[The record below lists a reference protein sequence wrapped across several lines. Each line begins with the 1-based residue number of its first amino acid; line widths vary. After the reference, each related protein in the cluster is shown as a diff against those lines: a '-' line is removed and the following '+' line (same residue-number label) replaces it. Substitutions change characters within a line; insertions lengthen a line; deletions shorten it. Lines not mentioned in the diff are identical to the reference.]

1 MKNFD
6 WKKVLPHV
14 YAIGIFLI
22 IALFYCKPALQ
33 GKVLQQ
39 SDITQW
45 KAMSKDIYNYKA
57 IHGYAP
63 LWTNSMFS
71 GMPGYLIAGEVNN
84 DVPYIF
90 AQALSLF
97 IGKPFQFFFLACVCF
112 YFLSQVLRVRSWI
125 GVIGALGYAYATYNA
140 VIVAVGHDTKMLS
153 IALLPGLV
161 GSLILIFNKKYWW
174 GAALTSLFTGA
185 LIAQNHYQIAY
196 YGIIICLAM
205 TIGYCVYWIKTK
217 QFSHMILAG
226 AVTLVS
232 GLVGVFS
239 NAVVILPNY
248 EYTQETIRGGSAL
261 ADASSN
267 VGKEG
272 LTKNYAFSYSMNIA
286 EPFVLM
292 VPRIFGGSSN
302 HMEVSEENSKA
313 VEALQGMNQQVAQQL
328 QGNISFYWGEAHTSG
343 PPYAGAVI
351 CFLAI
356 LGFVILD
363 ERHKWWILATIIFTV
378 MLSWGSFFE
387 SFNNFF
393 FNNLPMYNKFRAP
406 GMIIVVPTLLLGM
419 MAVLSLDKVLYGFDN
434 KEALIA
440 QLKKGLVVTGGIF
453 VLLLFIYFSL
463 GYKGESD
470 TAMLQQIQQIPDAQT
485 KSAFEAGAKSL
496 INGLIED
503 RKHLFFMD
511 LLRSLFFMAAAA
523 GAIWLFAK
531 KMIKPG
537 VVLAIIGVLSL
548 IDIMSIDTKYLSSEN
563 YLEPEES
570 DAAFLPTQADQL
582 IMKDTS
588 YYRVFDIVGNNIPLA
603 FNHGALPSYFHNSI
617 GGYHPAKLSIY
628 QDLIE
633 KQLYNF
639 PKCMPVINMLN
650 TKYIIYGD
658 AKNPQI
664 QQNPDALGA
673 AWFVKSVKFVKTPQ
687 EEMTALTTL
696 NTRDSAVAVQSFDK
710 VIKNTGSIDSAGTIK
725 LVHNDHDVVTYT
737 ANTGS
742 ERLAVFSEIYY
753 DKGWNAYVDGKQ
765 VPYAKVNYVLRGLM
779 VPAGQHTVVFKFEP
793 RSHAI
798 GWTVT
803 SICSILMVLLL
814 LAAIYFEWRNGRTS
828 KPVTATPAL
837 A

>member
-6 WKKVLPHV
+6 WKKLLPHV

-45 KAMSKDIYNYKA
+45 KAMSKDIYDYKA
-57 IHGYAP
+57 LHGHAP

-97 IGKPFQFFFLACVCF
+97 LGKPFQFFFLACVCF

-125 GVIGALGYAYATYNA
+125 GVIGALGYAYATYNV

-161 GSLILIFNKKYWW
+161 GSLILVFNKKYWW

-205 TIGYCVYWIKTK
+205 TIGYCIYWIKTK
-217 QFSHMILAG
+217 QFIHMILAG
-226 AVTLVS
+226 AITLVS

-261 ADASSN
+261 ADANSS
-267 VGKEG
+267 VGKDG

-302 HMEVSEENSKA
+302 HMEVSEESSKA

-328 QGNISFYWGEAHTSG
+328 QSNISFYWGEAHTSG

-363 ERHKWWILATIIFTV
+363 DKHKWWILATILFTV
-378 MLSWGSFFE
+378 VLSWGSFFE
-387 SFNNFF
+387 SFNLFF
-393 FNNLPMYNKFRAP
+393 FKYLPMYNKFRAP

-419 MAVLSLDKVLYGFDN
+419 MAVLSLDKILYGF
-434 KEALIA
+434 ESREVLIA
-440 QLKKGLVVTGGIF
+440 NFKKGLVVTGGVF
-453 VLLLFIYFSL
+453 VLLLIIYFSL

-470 TAMLQQIQQIPDAQT
+470 TALLQQVQQIPDAQT
-485 KSAFEAGAKSL
+485 KAAFETGAKSL

-503 RKHLFFMD
+503 RRHLFFMD

-523 GAIWLFAK
+523 GTIWLFAK
-531 KMIKPG
+531 KMIKAG

-570 DAAFLPTQADQL
+570 EATFIPTKADQD

-588 YYRVFDIVGNNIPLA
+588 YYRVFDIVGDNIPVA

-639 PKCMPVINMLN
+639 PKCMPVVNMLN

-658 AKNPQI
+658 AKNPQV
-664 QQNPDALGA
+664 QQNPDALGPV
-673 AWFVKSVKFVKTPQ
+673 WFVKNVKFVSTPQ
-687 EEMTALTTL
+687 QEMETL
-696 NTRDSAVAVQSFDK
+696 NTLNTKDSAVALQSFEK
-710 VIKNTGSIDSAGTIK
+710 VIRNTNSVDSGSSIK
-725 LVHNDHDVVTYT
+725 LVNNDHDIVTYT
-737 ANTGS
+737 ANSSS

-753 DKGWNAYVDGKQ
+753 DKGWNAYIDGKQ
-765 VPYAKVNYVLRGLM
+765 VRYARVNYVLRGLM

-798 GWTVT
+798 GWNVT
-803 SICSILMVLLL
+803 RICSILMVLLL
-814 LAAIYFEWRNGRTS
+814 LAAIYFEWRNGRS
-828 KPVTATPAL
+828 AKSAPATPAL

>member
-45 KAMSKDIYNYKA
+45 KAMSKDIYDYKA
-57 IHGYAP
+57 INGHAP

-71 GMPGYLIAGEVNN
+71 GMPGYLIASEVNN
-84 DVPYIF
+84 DVPYLF
-90 AQALSLF
+90 AQALALF

-161 GSLILIFNKKYWW
+161 GSLVLIFNKKYWW
-174 GAALTSLFTGA
+174 GSAFTSLFTGA

-205 TIGYCVYWIKTK
+205 TIGYSIYWIKTK

-226 AVTLVS
+226 AITLVS

-248 EYTQETIRGGSAL
+248 EYTQQTIRGGSAL
-261 ADASSN
+261 GDANSN
-267 VGKEG
+267 VGTEG

-292 VPRIFGGSSN
+292 VPRMFGGSSN
-302 HMEVSEENSKA
+302 HMEVSEESSKA

-328 QGNISFYWGEAHTSG
+328 QSNISFYWGEAHTSG

-363 ERHKWWILATIIFTV
+363 EKHKWWILATIIFTV

-393 FNNLPMYNKFRAP
+393 FTYLPMYNKFRAP

-419 MAVLSLDKVLYGFDN
+419 MAVMSLDKILYGFDN

-440 QLKKGLVVTGGIF
+440 QFKKGLLVTGGVF
-453 VLLLFIYFSL
+453 VFLLIIYFSL
-463 GYKGESD
+463 SYKGEGD

-485 KSAFEAGAKSL
+485 KAAFETGARAL

-503 RKHLFFMD
+503 RKHLFFTD
-511 LLRSLFFMAAAA
+511 LLRTLFFMAAAA

-531 KMIKPG
+531 KVIKPG
-537 VVLAIIGVLSL
+537 VVMAIIGVLSL

-570 DAAFLPTQADQL
+570 DAAFLPTAADQA

-588 YYRVFDIVGNNIPLA
+588 YYRVFDIVGNNIPVA

-650 TKYIIYGD
+650 TRYIIYGD
-658 AKNPQI
+658 AKNPQV

-673 AWFVKSVKFVKTPQ
+673 AWFVKNVKFVTTPQ
-687 EEMTALTTL
+687 QEMSALDNL
-696 NTRDSAVAVQSFDK
+696 NTRDSAVALQSFDK
-710 VIKNTGSIDSAGTIK
+710 VIKNTNTNDSASTIK
-725 LVHNDHDVVTYT
+725 LLNNNHDVITYS

-753 DKGWNAYVDGKQ
+753 DKGWNAYLDGKQ

-803 SICSILMVLLL
+803 RICSILMVLLL
-814 LAAIYFEWRNGRTS
+814 LAAIYFEWRSRANR
-828 KPVTATPAL
+828 KPVIATTAL